1 MAESSKKK
9 RTVKPRAAKKTPRT
23 AKKPA
28 KKRTTAKGTGTSL
41 AKRILSRLKPAALR
55 IPEETAKESPKREHP
70 VASAGPVMQKMM
82 ESRGYELPEGY
93 SDCRITLL
101 VRDPHWLYAYWEIP
115 DWKIDEIRSAI
126 GHYEFS
132 RSKKILRVYDV
143 SGINFTG
150 MNANKSFDIEL
161 NSQAKNWYVNI
172 GEPNRSWCID
182 IGFLDPSGKFYV
194 AARSNIV
201 STPRDSMS
209 DEIDEEWMTIDWDK
223 IYSLSGGFGLGR
235 SSGDIKELLKR
246 RLHEELSSGFPS
258 SFMQKPSE
266 ENKDFWLVASTEL
279 IVYGATEPSAQL
291 TVQGLPVKLRRDGSF
306 TLRFALPDG
315 KQEIPIVAKN
325 AKGDMKRSITKVV
338 EKRTQ

>member
-9 RTVKPRAAKKTPRT
+9 RTAPSKARKKPLTSK

-28 KKRTTAKGTGTSL
+28 RKRAATKKAAVTPSVISANMCAPAEHNKTGDS
-41 AKRILSRLKPAALR
+41 KFY
-55 IPEETAKESPKREHP
+55 
-70 VASAGPVMQKMM
+70 VGPVIQKII
-82 ESRGYELPEGY
+82 EDRGFELPEGY

-101 VRDPHWLYAYWEIP
+101 VRDPYWIYSYWELP
-115 DWKIDEIRSAI
+115 NWKLDELKSLM
-126 GHYEFS
+126 GHDQFS
-132 RSKKILRVYDV
+132 RSKKILRVYEV

-150 MNANKSFDIEL
+150 MNANKTFDIHL
-161 NSQAKNWYVNI
+161 SGDAKNWYVNI

-182 IGFLDPSGKFYV
+182 IGFLTADGKFYV
-194 AARSNIV
+194 AARSNII

-209 DEIDEEWMTIDWDK
+209 DEIDEEWITIDWEK
-223 IYSLSGGFGLGR
+223 IYALSGGFGLGK

-258 SFMQKPSE
+258 SFMKKNEAQ
-266 ENKDFWLVASTEL
+266 NKDFWLVASTEL
-279 IVYGATEPSAQL
+279 VVYGATEPTAKL
-291 TVQGLPVKLRRDGSF
+291 TVQGLPVKLRHDGTF

>member
-9 RTVKPRAAKKTPRT
+9 RTAAPKGKRKPIAAV
-23 AKKPA
+23 KKPA
-28 KKRTTAKGTGTSL
+28 RKRAVSKKTAVV
-41 AKRILSRLKPAALR
+41 PQAAENTFAP
-55 IPEETAKESPKREHP
+55 IEHNKSGDSKFY
-70 VASAGPVMQKMM
+70 VGPVIQKLIDN
-82 ESRGYELPEGY
+82 RGFELPEGY

-101 VRDPHWLYAYWEIP
+101 VRDPYWIYSYWELP
-115 DWKIDEIRSAI
+115 GWKLDEMKSLIVHS
-126 GHYEFS
+126 EFS
-132 RSKKILRVYDV
+132 SAKKILRVYDV

-150 MNANKSFDIEL
+150 MNANKTFDIHL
-161 NSQAKNWYVNI
+161 SGDAKNWYVNI

-182 IGFLDPSGKFYV
+182 IGFLTADGKFYV
-194 AARSNIV
+194 AARSNII

-209 DEIDEEWMTIDWDK
+209 EEVDEEWMTIDWDK
-223 IYSLSGGFGLGR
+223 IYALSGGFGLGK

-258 SFMQKPSE
+258 SFMKKNE
-266 ENKDFWLVASTEL
+266 EQNRDFWLVASTEL
-279 IVYGATEPSAQL
+279 IVYGATEPTAKL
-291 TVQGLPVKLRRDGSF
+291 TVQGLPVKLRHDGTF